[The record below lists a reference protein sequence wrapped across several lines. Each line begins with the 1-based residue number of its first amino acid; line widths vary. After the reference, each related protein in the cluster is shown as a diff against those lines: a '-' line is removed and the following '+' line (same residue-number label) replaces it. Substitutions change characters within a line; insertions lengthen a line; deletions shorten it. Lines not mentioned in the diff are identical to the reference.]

1 MMVTFMK
8 TISVFEIEEYEK
20 MMDALGLQNYVS
32 DVNDDITDYFNAW
45 HFGQDED
52 AGNFVFCT
60 SLS

>member
-20 MMDALGLQNYVS
+20 MMETLGLQDHTPDVS
-32 DVNDDITDYFNAW
+32 DDTTDYFNAW

-52 AGNFVFCT
+52 AGNFMFYA